1 MLEQTEGSLDSG
13 ALVVRD
19 IIHHQNDPAFGI
31 LLHQKVL
38 DELNK
43 ELAVLQI
50 SHLPADLIIIPTI
63 STEKVTVLFGTWL

>member
-1 MLEQTEGSLDSG
+1 MLEQTERSLDG
-13 ALVVRD
+13 GTLVIRD
-19 IIHHQNDPAFGI
+19 IIHHQNHPASWI
-31 LLHQKVL
+31 LFHQKVF

-43 ELAVLQI
+43 ELAVLPI